1 MRELLIGAARTYYV
15 GIINKHIAN
24 VEVLLNNPVGI
35 SGVDDKHQDI
45 QEAIEVE
52 LGKIADYHDK
62 LEMLQ
67 KFFTKK
73 AEPGEESK
81 KDEKYPSNSLSKL
94 YP

>member
-1 MRELLIGAARTYYV
+1 MRDFLIKAQQTYLLGY
-15 GIINKHIAN
+15 INKHVAN
-24 VEVLLNNPVGI
+24 IEILLNNPVGI

-73 AEPGEESK
+73 EEPVEKPK
-81 KDEKYPSNSLSKL
+81 KDEK
-94 YP
+94 

>member
-1 MRELLIGAARTYYV
+1 MRDFLIKEQQTYILGY
-15 GIINKHIAN
+15 INKHVAN
-24 VEVLLNNPVGI
+24 IEILLNNPVGI

-73 AEPGEESK
+73 AEPVEESK
-81 KDEKYPSNSLSKL
+81 KDEK
-94 YP
+94 

>member
-1 MRELLIGAARTYYV
+1 MREFLIKAQQSYLLGY
-15 GIINKHIAN
+15 INKHVAN
-24 VEVLLNNPVGI
+24 IEILLNNPVGI

-73 AEPGEESK
+73 AEPVEESK
-81 KDEKYPSNSLSKL
+81 KDEK
-94 YP
+94 

>member
-1 MRELLIGAARTYYV
+1 MRDFLIKAQQSYLLGY
-15 GIINKHIAN
+15 INRHVAN
-24 VEVLLNNPVGI
+24 IEILLNNPVGI

-73 AEPGEESK
+73 AEPVEESK
-81 KDEKYPSNSLSKL
+81 KDEK
-94 YP
+94 

>member
-1 MRELLIGAARTYYV
+1 MRELLLRGAKAYYIGL
-15 GIINKHIAN
+15 INKHITN

-73 AEPGEESK
+73 AEPVEKPK
-81 KDEKYPSNSLSKL
+81 KDEK
-94 YP
+94 

>member
-1 MRELLIGAARTYYV
+1 MRDFLIKAQQSYLLGY
-15 GIINKHIAN
+15 INKHVAN
-24 VEVLLNNPVGI
+24 IEILLNNPVGI

-73 AEPGEESK
+73 AEPVEESK
-81 KDEKYPSNSLSKL
+81 KDEK
-94 YP
+94 

>member
-1 MRELLIGAARTYYV
+1 MRDFLIKAQQSYLLGY
-15 GIINKHIAN
+15 INKHVAN
-24 VEVLLNNPVGI
+24 IEILLNNPVGI

-73 AEPGEESK
+73 AEPVEDSK
-81 KDEKYPSNSLSKL
+81 KDEK
-94 YP
+94 

>member
-1 MRELLIGAARTYYV
+1 MRDFLIKAQQSYLLGY
-15 GIINKHIAN
+15 INKHVAN
-24 VEVLLNNPVGI
+24 IEILLNNPVGI
-35 SGVDDKHQDI
+35 SGVDYKHQDI

-73 AEPGEESK
+73 AEPVEKPK
-81 KDEKYPSNSLSKL
+81 KDEK
-94 YP
+94 

>member
-1 MRELLIGAARTYYV
+1 MKDFLIKAQQTYLLGY
-15 GIINKHIAN
+15 INKHVAN
-24 VEVLLNNPVGI
+24 IEILLNNPVGI

-73 AEPGEESK
+73 AEPVEESK
-81 KDEKYPSNSLSKL
+81 KDEK
-94 YP
+94 

>member
-1 MRELLIGAARTYYV
+1 MRDFLIKAQQTYLLGY
-15 GIINKHIAN
+15 INKHVAN
-24 VEVLLNNPVGI
+24 IEILLNNPVGI

-52 LGKIADYHDK
+52 LVKIADYHDK

-73 AEPGEESK
+73 AEPVEKPK
-81 KDEKYPSNSLSKL
+81 KDEK
-94 YP
+94 

>member
-1 MRELLIGAARTYYV
+1 MRDFLIKAQQTYLLGY
-15 GIINKHIAN
+15 INKHVAN
-24 VEVLLNNPVGI
+24 IEILLNNPVGI

-73 AEPGEESK
+73 AEPVEESK
-81 KDEKYPSNSLSKL
+81 KDEQ
-94 YP
+94 

>member
-1 MRELLIGAARTYYV
+1 MKMRDFLIKAQQSYLLGY
-15 GIINKHIAN
+15 INKHVAN
-24 VEVLLNNPVGI
+24 IEILLNNPVGI

-73 AEPGEESK
+73 AEPVEESK
-81 KDEKYPSNSLSKL
+81 KDEK
-94 YP
+94 

>member
-1 MRELLIGAARTYYV
+1 MRDFLIKAQQTYLLGY
-15 GIINKHIAN
+15 INKHVAN
-24 VEVLLNNPVGI
+24 IEILLNNPVGI

-73 AEPGEESK
+73 AEPIKESK
-81 KDEKYPSNSLSKL
+81 KDEK
-94 YP
+94 

>member
-1 MRELLIGAARTYYV
+1 MRDFLIKALQSYLLGY
-15 GIINKHIAN
+15 INKHVAN
-24 VEVLLNNPVGI
+24 IEILLNNPVGI

-73 AEPGEESK
+73 AEPVEESK
-81 KDEKYPSNSLSKL
+81 KDEK
-94 YP
+94 

>member
-1 MRELLIGAARTYYV
+1 MRDFLIKAQQTYLLGY
-15 GIINKHIAN
+15 INKHVAN
-24 VEVLLNNPVGI
+24 IEILLNNPVGI

-73 AEPGEESK
+73 AEPVEESK
-81 KDEKYPSNSLSKL
+81 KDEK
-94 YP
+94 

>member
-1 MRELLIGAARTYYV
+1 MRDFLIKAQQTYLLGY
-15 GIINKHIAN
+15 INKHVAN
-24 VEVLLNNPVGI
+24 IEILLNNPVGI

-73 AEPGEESK
+73 AEPVEESK
-81 KDEKYPSNSLSKL
+81 KDE
-94 YP
+94 

>member
-1 MRELLIGAARTYYV
+1 MRDFLIKAQQSYLLGY
-15 GIINKHIAN
+15 INRHVAN
-24 VEVLLNNPVGI
+24 IEILFNNPVGI

-73 AEPGEESK
+73 AEPVEESK
-81 KDEKYPSNSLSKL
+81 KDEK
-94 YP
+94 

>member
-1 MRELLIGAARTYYV
+1 MRDFIIKAQQSYLLGY
-15 GIINKHIAN
+15 INKHVAN
-24 VEVLLNNPVGI
+24 IEILLNNPVGI

-73 AEPGEESK
+73 AEPVEESK
-81 KDEKYPSNSLSKL
+81 KDEK
-94 YP
+94 

>member
-1 MRELLIGAARTYYV
+1 MRDFLIKAQQTYLLGY
-15 GIINKHIAN
+15 INRHVAN
-24 VEVLLNNPVGI
+24 IEILLNNPVGI

-73 AEPGEESK
+73 AEPVEESK
-81 KDEKYPSNSLSKL
+81 KDEK
-94 YP
+94 